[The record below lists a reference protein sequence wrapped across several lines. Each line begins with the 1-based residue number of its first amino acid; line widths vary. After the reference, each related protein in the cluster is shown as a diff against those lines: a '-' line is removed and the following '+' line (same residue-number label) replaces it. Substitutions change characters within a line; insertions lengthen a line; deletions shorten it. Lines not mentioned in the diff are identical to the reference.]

1 MGEFQYDVNKVCEEL
16 HVRAEI
22 LEKLLKSFTGTLAQK
37 IAELDELVPQ
47 RNIDKIR
54 AIMHEVKGT
63 AGNLRLNEVY
73 CTADTMHLAVK
84 AEEPQEKI
92 IELFD
97 AFKKES
103 ELFFNHMEQK

>member
-1 MGEFQYDVNKVCEEL
+1 MDEFQYDVNKVCEEL

-22 LEKLLKSFTGTLAQK
+22 LEKLLRSFTGTLAQK
-37 IAELDELVPQ
+37 IAQLDEFVP
-47 RNIDKIR
+47 RRDIDKIR

-73 CTADTMHLAVK
+73 HSADTMHLAVK

-92 IELFD
+92 VELFD
-97 AFKKES
+97 IFRKESDLFLNHMKKE
-103 ELFFNHMEQK
+103 